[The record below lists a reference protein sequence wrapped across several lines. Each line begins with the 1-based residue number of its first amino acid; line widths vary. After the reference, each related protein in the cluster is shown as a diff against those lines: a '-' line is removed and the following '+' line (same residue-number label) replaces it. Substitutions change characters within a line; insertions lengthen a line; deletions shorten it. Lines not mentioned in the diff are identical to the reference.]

1 MKIPKMASVLGTAGS
16 KWPVVKG
23 LRAYGF
29 EENTVNLLRSYL
41 SNRQNRI
48 RMGSQTSSWQVINRG
63 CPQGSALGPL
73 LWNIFQ
79 NDLAYE
85 IKSNLSMYADDHQ
98 IYEAGKD
105 LANVKSSLSRNADK
119 ASKWYEDNMLKGNYN
134 KYKTMTVQNKRD
146 NKPDHERSRK

>member
-1 MKIPKMASVLGTAGS
+1 MLNK
-16 KWPVVKG
+16 

-29 EENTVNLLRSYL
+29 AENTVNLLRSYL

-48 RMGSQTSSWQVINRG
+48 RLGSLTSSWQVVNRG

-85 IKSNLSMYADDHQ
+85 INLNLSMYVDDPQ
-98 IYEAGKD
+98 ICEAGKD
-105 LANVKSSLSRNADK
+105 LANVKSSLSRNAEK
-119 ASKWYEDNMLKGNYN
+119 ASKWYEDNMLKGNYS
-134 KYKTMTVQNKRD
+134 KYKTMAMQNKREIT
-146 NKPDHERSRK
+146 NPTMSIQGSEIESTEKLNL